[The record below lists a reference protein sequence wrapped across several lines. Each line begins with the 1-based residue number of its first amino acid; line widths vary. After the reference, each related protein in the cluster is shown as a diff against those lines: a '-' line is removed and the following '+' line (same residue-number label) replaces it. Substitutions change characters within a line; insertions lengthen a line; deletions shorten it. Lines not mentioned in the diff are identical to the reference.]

1 MKELYI
7 LLAVTAA
14 FILLFILLRIFRPK
28 DKYPYERRDLLTS
41 NELEFYQVLYPI
53 VCQHG
58 WQLLMKMRLA
68 DIMAVRKGTEDYMAY
83 FNKIKAKHTDF
94 VFCDPDTLEILAGLE
109 LDDPSHERL
118 ERMERDAFVD
128 NAYAAA
134 GIPLIHVWNPIESEE
149 LEQILLE
156 VLPSFA
162 EECGEEGLA
171 EDDDDELSKEASEEA
186 SEEAS
191 GEAAQ
196 RKTEEGSLSG
206 PSSEDASILE
216 ADCETDPAESSA
228 DH

>member
-7 LLAVTAA
+7 LAAVTAA
-14 FILLFILLRIFRPK
+14 FLLLFLLLHLFRPK

-41 NELEFYQVLYPI
+41 NELEFYQILSPI

-68 DIMAVRKGTEDYMAY
+68 DIMAVRKGTEEYMKY

-109 LDDPSHERL
+109 LDDPSHERP
-118 ERMERDAFVD
+118 ERIERDEFVD
-128 NAYAAA
+128 KAYAAA
-134 GIPLIHVWNPIESEE
+134 GIPLIHVWNPIEPEE

-162 EECGEEGLA
+162 EAIEEAQGDALSPLNAADEITA
-171 EDDDDELSKEASEEA
+171 EVQLASE
-186 SEEAS
+186 
-191 GEAAQ
+191 
-196 RKTEEGSLSG
+196 TLSTISDETFADT
-206 PSSEDASILE
+206 SSDDL
-216 ADCETDPAESSA
+216 
-228 DH
+228 

>member
-14 FILLFILLRIFRPK
+14 FILLFILLRLFRPK

-41 NELEFYQVLYPI
+41 NELEFYRILAPI

-68 DIMAVRKGTEDYMAY
+68 DVMAVRKGTEDYMSY

-94 VFCDPDTLEILAGLE
+94 VFCDPYTLEILAGLE
-109 LDDPSHERL
+109 LDDPSHERP
-118 ERMERDAFVD
+118 ERMERDEFVD

-134 GIPLIHVWNPIESEE
+134 GIPLIHVWNPISPEE

-162 EECGEEGLA
+162 EDTDFDDTEA
-171 EDDDDELSKEASEEA
+171 NDATAAPDEDIKE
-186 SEEAS
+186 
-191 GEAAQ
+191 
-196 RKTEEGSLSG
+196 EEGSCSD
-206 PSSEDASILE
+206 PSSETAIIPE
-216 ADCETDPAESSA
+216 AEHETCPDVF
-228 DH
+228 

>member
-14 FILLFILLRIFRPK
+14 FILLFILLRVFRPK

-41 NELEFYQVLYPI
+41 NELEFYQILYPI

-109 LDDPSHERL
+109 LDDPSHNRPD
-118 ERMERDAFVD
+118 RIERDVFVD

-134 GIPLIHVWNPIESEE
+134 GIPLIHVWNPIEPEE
-149 LEQILLE
+149 LERLLLE

-162 EECGEEGLA
+162 A
-171 EDDDDELSKEASEEA
+171 EDFVEDPGEDESEVATDE
-186 SEEAS
+186 
-191 GEAAQ
+191 
-196 RKTEEGSLSG
+196 KTEEESFDD
-206 PSSEDASILE
+206 PSSDTVSDSMSGAAISR
-216 ADCETDPAESSA
+216 ADCETAPAAASV

>member
-109 LDDPSHERL
+109 LDDPSHERP
-118 ERMERDAFVD
+118 ERMERDEFVD

-134 GIPLIHVWNPIESEE
+134 GIPLIHVWNPIEPEE

-162 EECGEEGLA
+162 EEYEDEATA
-171 EDDDDELSKEASEEA
+171 EDDDEEPSKEASEEA
-186 SEEAS
+186 SDEAV
-191 GEAAQ
+191 Q
-196 RKTEEGSLSG
+196 RKTEDGSLSD

-216 ADCETDPAESSA
+216 ADCETAPAESSA
-228 DH
+228 GH